1 MSGQQ
6 ALEQMSPRKRE
17 IITSIA
23 SAFAARGYHAVGM
36 RELAQE
42 LGLNQGTLYHHF
54 PSKDHALL
62 AICLVGQHETHNN
75 VAQTLAS
82 EAGFQRR
89 VEKLFEAH
97 LSSLDRLGD
106 FIDVFAS
113 QRDAVPV
120 ALAEPL
126 REGWLET
133 RRLFIRLF
141 DEAIAARDIAPDTD
155 TQNARRLLLAIYRSA
170 NILHRTNRQDQT
182 GPFVSTAMQI
192 MLHGLVAHSPVSG
205 RSS

>member
-6 ALEQMSPRKRE
+6 VLEQMSPRKRE

-62 AICLVGQHETHNN
+62 TICMVGQHETLNN

-113 QRDAVPV
+113 QRDAVPD

-170 NILHRTNRQDQT
+170 NILHRTNRKDQI
-182 GPFVSTAMQI
+182 GPFVSTATQI
-192 MLHGLVAHSPVSG
+192 MLHGLIA
-205 RSS
+205 RLR